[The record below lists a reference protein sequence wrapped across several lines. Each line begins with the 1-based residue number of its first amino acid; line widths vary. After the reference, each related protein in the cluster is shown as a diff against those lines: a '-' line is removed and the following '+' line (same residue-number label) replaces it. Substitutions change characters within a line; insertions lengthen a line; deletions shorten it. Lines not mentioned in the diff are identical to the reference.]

1 MLGISMNFGIMNS
14 MKKLLLILLLSLGL
28 ITSAFAY
35 DQYKSSCKTTHSF
48 QDFDNT
54 WIVEIDEEKNYY
66 SITDIH
72 ASQEFST
79 TNGDLN
85 LLGKV
90 DGHYYLSL
98 RNGYLYIYATP
109 WEYRPNSL
117 RVIDVRGDK
126 DYVFALCDN

>member
-1 MLGISMNFGIMNS
+1 
-14 MKKLLLILLLSLGL
+14 MKKLFLLLILSLGL
-28 ITSAFAY
+28 ITSPFANVL
-35 DQYKSSCKTTHSF
+35 YKSSCETTHSF
-48 QDFDNT
+48 QGFDNT

-66 SITDIH
+66 SVKDIH

-79 TNGDLN
+79 ANGDLN

-126 DYVFALCDN
+126 DYVFALCDNIK